1 MKLIL
6 LHLKKNKKLII
17 LLKLFPN
24 TISKKKKTFFQTQG
38 TFWKTEVK
46 VGKTEVNF
54 TTTIKQTSSKWTKT
68 QIKPQ

>member
-24 TISKKKKTFFQTQG
+24 TISKKKKKLF
-38 TFWKTEVK
+38 
-46 VGKTEVNF
+46 
-54 TTTIKQTSSKWTKT
+54 SKHKGHFEKLKLRLEKLKLTL
-68 QIKPQ
+68 PQL